1 LTDASFIRLKNVN
14 LAYDFTGKWLKRMKL
29 QKLRIQLQAQNLFTI
44 TNYLGF
50 DPESQG
56 VSLPPLRT
64 IVGALQFTF

>member
-1 LTDASFIRLKNVN
+1 
-14 LAYDFTGKWLKRMKL
+14 
-29 QKLRIQLQAQNLFTI
+29 LRIQLQAQNLFTI